1 MRFHWQQ
8 TRHEDSA
15 ARRDECEY
23 HRSLFRKAQQLQWLI
38 TIQLLAL
45 PPSLLAFIAALPLV
59 HAQYPPTPNYQNILK
74 SPVDPNV
81 TVSFKQP
88 DAGTCTTAFTTQ
100 KQYTGYI
107 SIPPNTLAP
116 ISQNYSINTFF
127 WFIEARQTPESA
139 PLTIWLNGGPGSSSM
154 FGLFNEVGPCEVV
167 QMSDG
172 SYGTQ
177 MRTFGWDRASNILF
191 IDQPNQV
198 GFSFDT
204 ATNASRDL
212 FADELFEPPTS
223 PNSGLPSFMYLNGTF
238 GTANENSRKPYAT
251 TANTTDIA
259 AIATWHFLQT
269 WLSTFTQYNP
279 VTRPNVTTP
288 NSDEPAGVN
297 LFTESYGGKFGPVF
311 ASYFEQ
317 QNNAIVNGQLPSN
330 ETLQIKLQSVGI
342 LNGLIDDL
350 IQDRYYPEFAY
361 NNTYDIDIISQ
372 TDQLN
377 ALSNYT
383 YQCTPAIQAC
393 RDATTDAYGD
403 DKKAN
408 QLCESAQYTCNNL
421 TAMAGQRGYYSYD
434 IRQKVP
440 SPDPSAAYQEYLNQG
455 SVLSSIGAKVNY
467 SETSPYV
474 LDGFVS
480 TGDTI
485 RGGTIDDLAGLLKK
499 GIRVALIYGDADY
512 LCNWLGGQA
521 VSLAIADALP
531 GFPAATSVSATGA
544 AVPPSYSNGFSKAG
558 YAEIVVNDT
567 YVGGVVRQY
576 GNLSFSRVYDA
587 GHFVPYYQPETAF
600 QVFARVILGTDLST
614 AADVDLAT
622 FVSNGTA
629 NATHTNDTPKQPKA
643 TCWVRNWNDSCSSSD
658 TDSMKQGKGLVEHG
672 IYYQDSKSVE
682 RPSSSVA
689 AGVPGL
695 PMTTTST
702 RSDSDSSSSSTTAL
716 TGVYTATGTPSMSS
730 KGAAPTAMPALNDKV
745 GPLGVG
751 LLGAALGVAVMV

>member
-1 MRFHWQQ
+1 
-8 TRHEDSA
+8 
-15 ARRDECEY
+15 
-23 HRSLFRKAQQLQWLI
+23 
-38 TIQLLAL
+38 
-45 PPSLLAFIAALPLV
+45 
-59 HAQYPPTPNYQNILK
+59 
-74 SPVDPNV
+74 
-81 TVSFKQP
+81 
-88 DAGTCTTAFTTQ
+88 
-100 KQYTGYI
+100 
-107 SIPPNTLAP
+107 
-116 ISQNYSINTFF
+116 
-127 WFIEARQTPESA
+127 
-139 PLTIWLNGGPGSSSM
+139 
-154 FGLFNEVGPCEVV
+154 
-167 QMSDG
+167 MSDG

-223 PNSGLPSFMYLNGTF
+223 PNSGLPSFMYLKGTF
-238 GTANENSRKPYAT
+238 GTANENSRQPYAT

-317 QNNAIVNGQLPSN
+317 QNDAIVNGQLPSN
-330 ETLQIKLQSVGI
+330 DTLQIKLQSVGI

-383 YQCTPAIQAC
+383 YQCTPAIKAC
-393 RDATTDAYGD
+393 RDATTDEYGD
-403 DKKAN
+403 DQKAN

-485 RGGTIDDLAGLLKK
+485 RGGMIEDLAGLLKK

-521 VSLAIADALP
+521 VSFAIADALP
-531 GFPAATSVSATGA
+531 GYPVATSVSATGA
-544 AVPPSYSNGFSKAG
+544 GVPPSYSNGFSKAG
-558 YAEIVVNDT
+558 YADIVVNDT

-629 NATHTNDTPKQPKA
+629 NATHTNKTPKQPKA

-658 TDSMKQGKGLVEHG
+658 TDNMKQGKGLVEHG

-702 RSDSDSSSSSTTAL
+702 SSDSDSSSSSTTPL